1 MSAGVGFLTPEAA
14 RASVGAELDVI
25 DAALAR
31 LRATSTDLVGNAFR
45 VQVARRLETQHRTV
59 RGLSYRVFG
68 EIENPPDGEDT
79 AVPAGI
85 KVRDLLARGLRIT
98 PTEVR
103 RRFRLAARIRAR
115 RSLIGQPLPAELP
128 ALAAAVADGALDDE
142 HVKAICTA
150 LDVLP
155 TAVSAAEKTRAETVL
170 VGHARA
176 QDAPFVAAVG
186 RKIAEALNPDG
197 FFDDRDRALRRG
209 ATLGKQGVDG
219 TSKLTVTLTPEGRAY
234 VETLGAAVRP
244 GHHLPGHDGTVV
256 DAATDTRTPSQRLHD
271 AIVWGWRAGIAS
283 GELGSHRGIPVTVI
297 ATTTVA
303 DLEQAAAA
311 MADPNQ
317 PMPAPARTGGGSTLP
332 MRDLIAMAARSVH
345 YLAVFEDHSNRPIY
359 LGRSTRIATVDQRMI
374 CHARDKGCTRPG
386 CTEPGY
392 HCEVMHTPDWHPDGR
407 TDADT
412 LHFGCGPDHKLI
424 TNGHATTTVTDDGHL
439 AWTDGTGP
447 PQTNPIHH
455 ADTDF
460 LKADNSLEDGGKGT
474 PDDG

>member
-1 MSAGVGFLTPEAA
+1 MSAAGRFVTPEAA
-14 RASVGAELDVI
+14 RAAVTADLDVI

-45 VQVARRLETQHRTV
+45 VQIARRLETQHRTV

-68 EIENPPDGEDT
+68 ELEDPPDGPED
-79 AVPAGI
+79 AALPAGI
-85 KVRDLLARGLRIT
+85 TVRDLLARGLRIT

-115 RSLIGQPLPAELP
+115 RSLLGQPLPAELP
-128 ALAAAVADGALDDE
+128 ALAAAVADGAVGDE
-142 HVKAICTA
+142 HVTAICQA
-150 LDVLP
+150 LDALP
-155 TAVSAAEKTRAETVL
+155 SAVPAAEKTKAETVL

-186 RKIAEALNPDG
+186 RRIAEALNPDG
-197 FFDDRDRALRRG
+197 FFDDADRMRRRG
-209 ATLGKQGVDG
+209 LTLGRQGIDG
-219 TSKLTVTLTPEGRAY
+219 MSRLGGWLTPQARCYLEA
-234 VETLGAAVRP
+234 VGAAVRP
-244 GHHLPGHDGTVV
+244 GHHMPGHDGTVV
-256 DAATDTRTPSQRLHD
+256 DAATDTRSPSQRLHD
-271 AIVWGWRAGIAS
+271 ALAWGLRAGIAS
-283 GELGSHRGIPVTVI
+283 GQLGAHRGIPVTVI

-303 DLEQAAAA
+303 DLQQAAAA
-311 MADPNQ
+311 IADPSM

-332 MRDLIAMAARSVH
+332 MRDLIAMAARSIH
-345 YLAVFEDHSNRPIY
+345 YLTVFDDHSHRPIY
-359 LGRSTRIATVDQRMI
+359 LGRSTRIATLDQRI
-374 CHARDKGCTRPG
+374 VCHARDKGCTRPG

-439 AWTDGTGP
+439 AWQLGNTP
-447 PQTNPIHH
+447 PATNPIHH

-460 LKADNSLEDGGKGT
+460 LNGQD
-474 PDDG
+474 PPP